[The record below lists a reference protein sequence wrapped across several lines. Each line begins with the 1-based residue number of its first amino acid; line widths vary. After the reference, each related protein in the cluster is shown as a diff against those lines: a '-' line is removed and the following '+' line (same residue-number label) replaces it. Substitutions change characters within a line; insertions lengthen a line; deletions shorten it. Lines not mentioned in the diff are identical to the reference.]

1 MKSRK
6 KTLFIAIGLLLIIV
20 VFKNT
25 ALSYGKTE
33 SSYSTTASW
42 PEEVKKDSAASTKGK
57 KGARGDLSVIVLFKK
72 DTLYKEISKTKPIVI
87 TVKSLETG
95 ALWVPFYKSIDYT
108 AVGALSDIQS
118 KAPVQLTTMGHVS
131 MTGNYSGKQAKA
143 MINKAVAESF
153 VNEVKNHFYP
163 VQ

>member
-6 KTLFIAIGLLLIIV
+6 KTLFIAIGLLLIIF

-25 ALSYGKTE
+25 ALSYNKTE

-42 PEEVKKDSAASTKGK
+42 PEEVKKDSAASTKDK
-57 KGARGDLSVIVLFKK
+57 KGNRGDLSVIVLFKK
-72 DTLYKEISKTKPIVI
+72 DTLYKEINKAKPIVVMV
-87 TVKSLETG
+87 TSLETG
-95 ALWVPFYKSIDYT
+95 ALWVPLYKSIDYT
-108 AVGALSDIQS
+108 AIGTLSDIQS
-118 KAPVQLTTMGHVS
+118 KVPVQLTTMGHVS

-163 VQ
+163 AQ

>member
-6 KTLFIAIGLLLIIV
+6 KILFITIGLLLIIV

-25 ALSYGKTE
+25 ALSYKKAE
-33 SSYSTTASW
+33 SSYSTTANW
-42 PEEVKKDSAASTKGK
+42 PEELKKDSAASINDEKGI
-57 KGARGDLSVIVLFKK
+57 RGDLSVIVLFKK

-108 AVGALSDIQS
+108 AVGTLNDVQS
-118 KAPVQLTTMGHVS
+118 NVPVQLTTMGHVS
-131 MTGNYSGKQAKA
+131 LTGNYSGKQAKA

-153 VNEVKNHFYP
+153 ANEVKNHFYP
-163 VQ
+163 AQ

>member
-6 KTLFIAIGLLLIIV
+6 KTLFIAIGLLLIFF

-25 ALSYGKTE
+25 ALSYNKTE
-33 SSYSTTASW
+33 SSASTSASW
-42 PEEVKKDSAASTKGK
+42 PGEIKKDSAASIKDGKGT
-57 KGARGDLSVIVLFKK
+57 RGDLSVIVIFKK
-72 DTLYKEISKTKPIVI
+72 DTLYKEISKAKPIVI
-87 TVKSLETG
+87 TVNSLETG
-95 ALWVPFYKSIDYT
+95 ALWVPLYKSIDYT
-108 AVGALSDIQS
+108 AVGTLSDIQS
-118 KAPVQLTTMGHVS
+118 KVPVQLTTMGHVS

-163 VQ
+163 AQ